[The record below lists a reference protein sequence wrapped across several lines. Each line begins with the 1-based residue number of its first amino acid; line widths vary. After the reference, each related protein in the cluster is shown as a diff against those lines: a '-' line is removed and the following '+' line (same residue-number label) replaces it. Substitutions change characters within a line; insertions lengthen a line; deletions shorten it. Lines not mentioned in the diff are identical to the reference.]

1 MATPAMLVTLQ
12 SVYAQ
17 ARVPEQLV
25 VYLTE
30 TLQLQTVENFVNYV
44 VKSEY
49 EAEWC
54 SAAFDLRM
62 AIDRELEALSDGEYD
77 TRLQTML
84 VGEEYNEATSL
95 LPCKM
100 VKVSRRAAE
109 LRSNVGW
116 I

>member
-17 ARVPEQLV
+17 ALVPEQLV

-49 EAEWC
+49 EAEWRDIIQG
-54 SAAFDLRM
+54 AFPVKQDMWPLWKRQQWRRSQ
-62 AIDRELEALSDGEYD
+62 ISSDGSGSARCAQL
-77 TRLQTML
+77 T
-84 VGEEYNEATSL
+84 
-95 LPCKM
+95 
-100 VKVSRRAAE
+100 
-109 LRSNVGW
+109 
-116 I
+116 